1 MWLTRFSLRN
11 PIVVTLFFALVGLV
25 GIAAFARMSRSV
37 LPPIALPVVAI
48 SAPYPGA
55 APKEIERLVIVPIE
69 EQLRT
74 LPGIDRVT
82 SFAQEG
88 SAEIEA
94 RFRFGSAIESDRADV
109 QEAVDAARP
118 NMPADLVPP
127 VVRERDP
134 SQAPVLQEAISSG
147 VLPLRALT
155 DLVELQIA
163 PALRGSAGVGTI
175 VASGE
180 LTRQLTVVPRAGALA
195 VVGGAPLD
203 VVRAVAS
210 ANDVFPGGEL
220 RSPQRV
226 SSIGVRA
233 SADTAASLRLL
244 PASVPSSGALRV
256 GDVATVRDDYADPV
270 ARVTVDGQPA
280 ILLSISRAPDASS
293 LTAIGSA
300 LRTLDALARQYP
312 LVRFTPL
319 RSEAPYTVAATNG
332 VFTTIAEGIVLTVAV
347 MLFFLR
353 AWRSAAIAAI
363 AIPASLCAALAAM
376 WAMGFT
382 IDVLSLMGL
391 SITIG
396 ILVDDSIVVIEAIAN
411 AAKRGLKRDAA
422 ALEGRN
428 EVGAAAFAITLVDV
442 AVFAPIAFM
451 SGIVGQF
458 MREFG
463 LVVVFATTCSL
474 IVSFTLT
481 PLLAARWSLRTR
493 APRETRT
500 LPWMLRTRA
509 ARTIGRAAR
518 ACAETTQRWETAI
531 GETYATRWLPCAW
544 NRRRA
549 IAAITAAA
557 CAAALWL
564 VGSGRIA
571 TEFSPPTTAGHA
583 SVSLTFPPGTPRG
596 LSAARAQRLADPLLD
611 DDGIRHVVVTSGL
624 AFNGTTGVFATNVAQ
639 IDAILEDQTA
649 SADPTVDR
657 LKSLAPL
664 VPEAQISGAG
674 RSMGGTAPVS
684 YNVVGDGGAA
694 DVAAARIAAQLRAN
708 PFATDVRTSNAGVGP
723 RIDIAIDPQKAL
735 LLGVGADDAAQT
747 ARIAT
752 GGAIA
757 ARVRTPSG
765 LTNVVVRSDA
775 ASRGDLDETL
785 RTVVRASDGRLVPLG
800 DLTTVTATAE
810 PVVVERE
817 NGRRIVS
824 VTANTVNSAPIGLVT
839 GPIARS
845 LRDPNFLPAGARVE
859 PRGDVEQFLDA
870 ATRIVESLALAI
882 LIVYVILAVL
892 YRSYALPLAIML
904 SVPLASVGAFGALF
918 FTNAPLNLYSMLG
931 IVMLIGLVAKNGILL
946 VEYAEQKM
954 RRGETPHAAMFL
966 AARRRFRP
974 IVMTTVAMI
983 AGMLPLAVGHAA
995 GAQYRQA
1002 LGIVVI
1008 GGLVSSLLLTLF
1020 VVPIAYIRYRARRL
1034 DMRKSAAIASANA
1047 TAPMTLAAGA
1057 NASPTRP
1064 SGEGLPETTMS
1075 PASSTPKMLSPTI
1088 SPDATSTPSC
1098 FARSACDRPAAQR
1111 L

>member
-1 MWLTRFSLRN
+1 MLLTRFSLRN
-11 PIVVTLFFALVGLV
+11 PIVVTLFFAVVGLL
-25 GIAAFARMSRSV
+25 GLTAFVRMSRSL

-55 APKEIERLVIVPIE
+55 APKEIERLVIAPIE

-134 SQAPVLQEAISSG
+134 SQAPVLQEAVTSG
-147 VLPLRALT
+147 VLSSRELT

-163 PALRGSAGVGTI
+163 PALRASVGVGAVVT
-175 VASGE
+175 SGG
-180 LTRQLTVVPRAGALA
+180 LTRQLTVAPRGGALA
-195 VVGGAPLD
+195 ALGGAPLD
-203 VVRAVAS
+203 LVRAVAP
-210 ANDVFPGGEL
+210 AGDVFPGGQL
-220 RSPQRV
+220 RSPLRE
-226 SSIGVRA
+226 SSIGVRS
-233 SADTAASLRLL
+233 SADSAASLRSL
-244 PASVPSSGALRV
+244 PVSLPSAGTVRI
-256 GDVATVRDDYADPV
+256 GDVAAVRDDYADPF
-270 ARVTVDGQPA
+270 AQVTVDGDPA
-280 ILLSISRAPDASS
+280 ILLSVSRAPGANSLAAIAS
-293 LTAIGSA
+293 AR
-300 LRTLDALARQYP
+300 RTLDALAQRYP

-319 RSEAPYTVAATNG
+319 RSDAPYTAAATSG
-332 VFTTIAEGIVLTVAV
+332 VFTTIAEGIALTVAV

-353 AWRSAAIAAI
+353 AWRNAAIAAI

-396 ILVDDSIVVIEAIAN
+396 ILVDDSIVVIEAISN
-411 AAKRGLKRDAA
+411 ATKRGLDPDAA
-422 ALEGRN
+422 ALAGRN

-481 PLLAARWSLRTR
+481 PLLAARWGLRTR
-493 APRETRT
+493 APREVRT

-509 ARTIGRAAR
+509 ARAMGRAAR
-518 ACAETTQRWETAI
+518 ACVLATQRWEGAV
-531 GETYATRWLPCAW
+531 GETYATRWLPRAW
-544 NRRRA
+544 KRRRG
-549 IAAITAAA
+549 IAATAAAA

-583 SVSLTFPPGTPRG
+583 SVSLTFPPGTPRSV
-596 LSAARAQRLADPLLD
+596 SAARAQRLADPLLD
-611 DDGIRHVVVTSGL
+611 DDRIRHVVVTSGA
-624 AFNGTTGVFATNVAQ
+624 AFNGTTDVFAPTVA
-639 IDAILEDQTA
+639 DTEATLDDQTA
-649 SADPTVDR
+649 SADPIVAR
-657 LKSLAPL
+657 IKSLQPL
-664 VPEAQISGAG
+664 VPEAQISGAA

-684 YNVVGDGGAA
+684 YNVVGEAGAA
-694 DVAAARIAAQLRAN
+694 DVAAARIAAKLRAN
-708 PFATDVRTSNAGVGP
+708 PFATDVRTSNAGIGP
-723 RIDIAIDPQKAL
+723 RIDIAIDSPKAL
-735 LLGVGADDAAQT
+735 LLGVAEDDAAQT

-752 GGAIA
+752 SGAIA
-757 ARVRTPSG
+757 AKVRTSSG

-775 ASRGDLDETL
+775 TSRGDLDEAL
-785 RTVVRASDGRLVPLG
+785 RTVVRASDGRLVPLS
-800 DLTTVTATAE
+800 DLTTVTPTSE

-824 VTANTVNSAPIGLVT
+824 VTANTANSAPIGLVT
-839 GPIARS
+839 GPIARK
-845 LRDPNFLPAGARVE
+845 LREPGFLPAGARVE
-859 PRGDVEQFLDA
+859 PRGDVEEFLDTA
-870 ATRIVESLALAI
+870 RRIVASLALAV

-892 YRSYALPLAIML
+892 YRSYALPFAIML
-904 SVPLASVGAFGALF
+904 SVPLASIGAFGALF
-918 FTNAPLNLYSMLG
+918 VTNAPLNLYSMLG

-946 VEYAEQKM
+946 VEYAEQQAL
-954 RRGETPHAAMFL
+954 RGETPYAAMLL

-983 AGMLPLAVGHAA
+983 AGMLPLALGHAA

-1008 GGLVSSLLLTLF
+1008 GGLASSLLLTLF
-1020 VVPIAYIRYRARRL
+1020 VVPIAYMRYRARRL
-1034 DMRKSAAIASANA
+1034 DRRKSAVIANANA

-1057 NASPTRP
+1057 NASPTSP
-1064 SGEGLPETTMS
+1064 SGEGFPDKTIS

-1088 SPDATSTPSC
+1088 NPDATSTPSC
-1098 FARSACDRPAAQR
+1098 FARSGCGRPAAQR